1 MDKVALLVVY
11 NHRFDRNIPKIDSLY
26 QGKFSHVYHI
36 IPFYDGDKENVI
48 PVYES
53 SYYFSGYIAQAY
65 THLRD
70 KGFTHFFVVADDML
84 LNPAIDE
91 NSLWDVLGIGKNDCY
106 IDDLIK
112 FQERKQIWPRTWEAM
127 SWRINPGG
135 VEVEKILPP
144 PEEAVKRFQEKGLP
158 YTSLDFVKAWKS
170 FKLFR
175 KNLKEFYKFKRMFDY
190 PLVGAYSDIFLVT
203 ADCMQDFCTYC
214 GAFAATNLFVEIAI
228 PTALVLSSNHIKYN
242 KDVKLAGGAMWSDA
256 DMEFLKA
263 YNNKLDE
270 LIKNYP
276 SDKFYLHPIKLSKW
290 K

>member
-1 MDKVALLVVY
+1 
-11 NHRFDRNIPKIDSLY
+11 
-26 QGKFSHVYHI
+26 
-36 IPFYDGDKENVI
+36 
-48 PVYES
+48 
-53 SYYFSGYIAQAY
+53 
-65 THLRD
+65 
-70 KGFTHFFVVADDML
+70 
-84 LNPAIDE
+84 
-91 NSLWDVLGIGKNDCY
+91 
-106 IDDLIK
+106 
-112 FQERKQIWPRTWEAM
+112 
-127 SWRINPGG
+127 
-135 VEVEKILPP
+135 
-144 PEEAVKRFQEKGLP
+144 
-158 YTSLDFVKAWKS
+158 
-170 FKLFR
+170 
-175 KNLKEFYKFKRMFDY
+175 MFDY